1 MLDIGYFI
9 RALDIRLRYRFSQQ
23 KKKNLWIESV
33 THNYCGLSDMDMNWH
48 MNNARYLRE
57 ADFSRF
63 ALLGETGLWDAI
75 KIRRKKEP
83 QTSLLVSAI
92 QIQYLQSVSRGDR
105 FTFIARLVGWDERAF
120 YISQT
125 MILDKKCE
133 LPIQQQMDVVKQARS
148 IVLTHET
155 FTGLFAPNIATVAV
169 TANKNNS
176 QGLVPTSCSTTQT
189 NGINTA
195 SEQHGNNHLIVIG
208 NMLFTTTT

>member
-83 QTSLLVSAI
+83 QTSLLV
-92 QIQYLQSVSRGDR
+92 
-105 FTFIARLVGWDERAF
+105 
-120 YISQT
+120 
-125 MILDKKCE
+125 
-133 LPIQQQMDVVKQARS
+133 
-148 IVLTHET
+148 T